1 MGLGFKV
8 LGTGISTNYHLAIA
22 SANNEPPHPPNKTY
36 FPDYNDIILE
46 GGGSLLGRED
56 FFLLGQGGNYVGR

>member
-1 MGLGFKV
+1 MGLGCKV

-36 FPDYNDIILE
+36 FPDYIMIPHWR
-46 GGGSLLGRED
+46 G
-56 FFLLGQGGNYVGR
+56 VGHY